1 MERAVTQ
8 KIVTILKKHYPEA
21 KIALHFRSPMEML
34 AATIL
39 SAQCTDVRV
48 NLVTKTLFNKYRT
61 AADFAR
67 ANLKVFEQE
76 IRSTGFY
83 RAKAKNIIAAAKKIM
98 EEFGGK
104 VPDSMEQLVQ
114 LPGVARKTANIV
126 LFNSYGKIEGI
137 AVDTHVRRLS
147 QRLGMTQNQD
157 PVKIEQDLMKLL
169 PRKEWGRFS
178 NLLIEHG
185 RRICQARKPKCLD
198 CPLQDLC
205 PSKKVYY
212 PNLRTQ

>member
-126 LFNSYGKIEGI
+126 L
-137 AVDTHVRRLS
+137 
-147 QRLGMTQNQD
+147 
-157 PVKIEQDLMKLL
+157 
-169 PRKEWGRFS
+169 
-178 NLLIEHG
+178 
-185 RRICQARKPKCLD
+185 
-198 CPLQDLC
+198 
-205 PSKKVYY
+205 
-212 PNLRTQ
+212 